1 MPTHATRREFLGAL
15 GTAAGVGLAS
25 LAAGRPAAG
34 QGPKPRKL
42 VIGRQ
47 PLAGASTAISRL
59 MMDTQLLEKEA
70 ARFGYELLIDW
81 RDFPNAGP
89 IMELLKTGA
98 GSMAFALVGNTPV
111 VTGIANRLPLQV
123 VTTAEGTQPFFLLVR
138 PGSEIR
144 KIEDLKGKTVGTF
157 VGLDPQNAFIQ
168 ALNAELGVPP
178 DQLGIR
184 FQNFPEF
191 PSLARLPRGI
201 DAAGMIPWSP
211 AYSAIAAGHAV
222 ALFDTRGITG
232 PAHEQGPGKRLPGVA
247 RSPFRPEGYY
257 QFRPFW
263 ICHTEVLEKDPDL
276 VLAFLVAYQKGLEG
290 IKALG
295 AQKVAERNEADW
307 KQPPR
312 VGVDIITADLLWN
325 RGWIWLTEG
334 DLVSVVSA
342 SRPLARAGNI
352 PKPVTWEVVKEHL
365 QRLASLQK
373 AAWEKTG
380 GTPREAEFERAD
392 AELAEL
398 RGLPVWLMQRWGR
411 YTDRG

>member
-1 MPTHATRREFLGAL
+1 MHAYASRRTFLRLALATAGL
-15 GTAAGVGLAS
+15 GT
-25 LAAGRPAAG
+25 PAAMG
-34 QGPKPRKL
+34 SAAAQAPRKRRL

-59 MMDTQLLEKEA
+59 MIDTRLLEQEA
-70 ARFGYELLIDW
+70 ARLGYELTIDW

-89 IMELLKTGA
+89 IMELLKTGS
-98 GSMAFALVGNTPV
+98 GSMSFAMVGNTPV
-111 VTGIANRLPLQV
+111 VTGIANKLPLQI

-144 KIEDLKGKTVGTF
+144 KIEDLRGKTVGTF

-232 PAHEQGPGKRLPGVA
+232 PAHELGPGKRLPGVT

-263 ICHTEVLEKDPDL
+263 ICHTEIMEKDPDL
-276 VLAFLVAYQKGLEG
+276 VLAWLIAYQKGLDG

-295 AQKVAERNEADW
+295 PQKVAERNEGDW
-307 KQPPR
+307 KQPPP
-312 VGVDIITADLLWN
+312 VGVDIIGADLLWN
-325 RGWIWLTEG
+325 RGWTWLTEG
-334 DLVSVVSA
+334 DMVSVVSA

-352 PKPVTWEVVKEHL
+352 PRPVTWEVVREHL
-365 QRLASLQK
+365 QRVAPLQK
-373 AAWEKTG
+373 SAWEKTG
-380 GTPREAEFERAD
+380 GVPREVDFERPD
-392 AELAEL
+392 AELADL
-398 RGLPVWLMQRWGR
+398 RGLPVWRLDRWGR

>member
-1 MPTHATRREFLGAL
+1 MTTGPTRRGFLAGLGA
-15 GTAAGVGLAS
+15 GLA
-25 LAAGRPAAG
+25 LGAGAPRAAA
-34 QGPKPRKL
+34 QGAKKRKL

-47 PLAGASTAISRL
+47 PLAGASTAITRYL
-59 MMDTQLLEKEA
+59 MDQGLYEKEA
-70 ARFGYELLIDW
+70 AAFGYELTVDW

-89 IMELLKTGA
+89 IMELLKAGA

-178 DQLGIR
+178 DRLGIR

-201 DAAGMIPWSP
+201 DAAGMVPWSP

-222 ALFDTRGITG
+222 SLFDTRGVTG
-232 PAHEQGPGKRLPGVA
+232 PAHELGEGKRLPGIA

-257 QFRPFW
+257 QYRPFM
-263 ICHTEVLEKDPDL
+263 ICHAEIAEKDPDL
-276 VLAFLVAYQKGLEG
+276 VLAWLIAYQKGLEG

-295 AQKVAERNEADW
+295 AQKVAERNEGDW

-312 VGVDIITADLLWN
+312 VGVGIIAADLLWN
-325 RGWIWLTEG
+325 RGWVWLTEG
-334 DLVSVVSA
+334 DMVSVVSA
-342 SRPLARAGNI
+342 SKPLAAAGNI
-352 PKPVTWEVVKEHL
+352 PKPVTWEVAREHL
-365 QRLASLQK
+365 QRVAPLQK
-373 AAWEKTG
+373 TARERTG
-380 GTPREAEFERAD
+380 GVPPDAEFERPD
-392 AELAEL
+392 SELTDL
-398 RGLPVWLMQRWGR
+398 RGLPVWRLDRWGR
-411 YTDRG
+411 YADRG